1 MSDNTDRYFV
11 EDMKISD
18 FQFDK
23 KVVDVFDD
31 MVARSVPLSRNTNIS
46 AEAMQNFITPKTN
59 VYDIGSSTGTLLQ
72 FAELVGDKTV
82 FCWL

>member
-1 MSDNTDRYFV
+1 MSDNTDRYFA

-31 MVARSVPLSRNTNIS
+31 MVARVFLSIKKHKHQR
-46 AEAMQNFITPKTN
+46 
-59 VYDIGSSTGTLLQ
+59 
-72 FAELVGDKTV
+72 
-82 FCWL
+82 